1 MPSGPKAVL
10 AKDWVATAPAPT
22 AAHGTTEPTARN
34 FDATAT
40 PISPARKSTATMEK
54 VAMGGRMDGT
64 FCLGFLL
71 MVRSGAA

>member
-1 MPSGPKAVL
+1 
-10 AKDWVATAPAPT
+10 VATAPAPT

-54 VAMGGRMDGT
+54 VAMGGRMGGIFVT
-64 FCLGFLL
+64 ASYVF
-71 MVRSGAA
+71 RWIHNPW